1 MLPGPPLIV
10 KCPLCHKNKKLMS
23 LMSGNT
29 FGARNWSDTK
39 QVAPMLPRLSPVQR
53 CPHCGGYFM
62 LSAAKTHTSH
72 NPLDRYCSETGSLSY
87 PETVEAFDTL
97 IGGNLTR
104 EQQLELRIALVHCYN
119 DAFRGSASHSY
130 DSEDYDGCD
139 ERTDEDRRRHRDN
152 LLAAIP
158 LLRQN
163 GPDFTSVIA
172 EFYREAEQFDNC
184 IKTLDEYHPIQPFL
198 QRICADI
205 RRHALDHDSR
215 VFEIK

>member
-1 MLPGPPLIV
+1 MLPGPPLAV

-72 NPLDRYCSETGSLSY
+72 NPLDRYCSETGDLSY
-87 PETVEAFDTL
+87 PETVEAFDAL
-97 IGGNLTR
+97 IGSDINR
-104 EQQLELRIALVHCYN
+104 EQQLELRIALVHSYN
-119 DAFRGSASHSY
+119 DAFRGTASRGY

-139 ERTDEDRRRHRDN
+139 ERSDEDHRRHHDN

-158 LLRQN
+158 LLEQN
-163 GPDFTSVIA
+163 GPDATPVIA
-172 EFYREAEQFDNC
+172 EFYREAGQFDDC
-184 IKTLDEYHPIQPFL
+184 IKTLEEYRPTQQFL

-205 RRHALDHDSR
+205 RRHALDRDSR